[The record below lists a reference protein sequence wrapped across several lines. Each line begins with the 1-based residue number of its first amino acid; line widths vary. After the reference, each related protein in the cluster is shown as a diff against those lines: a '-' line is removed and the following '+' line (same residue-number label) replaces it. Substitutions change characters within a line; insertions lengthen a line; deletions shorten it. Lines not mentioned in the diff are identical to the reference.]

1 MGLLTNLLNPKIAVL
16 YVALLPRF
24 LDPHRG
30 SVAAQSLALGGI
42 QIAVALTVDALIVL
56 SAAAL
61 ARLLSRRPGWLRAQR
76 YVMGGV
82 LTALAVRLLLD
93 RARPATG

>member
-1 MGLLTNLLNPKIAVL
+1 
-16 YVALLPRF
+16 
-24 LDPHRG
+24 
-30 SVAAQSLALGGI
+30 VAAQSLALGGI